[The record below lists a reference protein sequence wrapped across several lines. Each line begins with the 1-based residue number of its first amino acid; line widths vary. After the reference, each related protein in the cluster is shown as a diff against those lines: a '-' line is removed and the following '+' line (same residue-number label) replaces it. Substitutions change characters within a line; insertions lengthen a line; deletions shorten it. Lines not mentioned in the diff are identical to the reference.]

1 MSKYYLFFIIITF
14 SSCYNTRYINKSY
27 EIPKQVIEEYKLQS
41 SDYKLQP
48 YDYLYISVKSTNTEI
63 NDLYNSISSTFAS
76 NNANNRANFFL
87 TGYLISD
94 SGYVFVPTLGKI
106 MVKGK
111 TIVEAREI
119 IANKFDEI
127 LTDAVVNVRLTSFNV
142 TFLGE
147 VAKSG
152 QVPFYREKVNI
163 LEGIGAVGGISDYGN
178 MKKVKIIRHQ
188 DSIMQVYEVDLSNKN
203 IIGQKDFFLNPNDIV
218 YVPPRKIKDISTFVR
233 DYSTFITLFTS
244 TVTTTLLIIQL
255 AKNGQ

>member
-1 MSKYYLFFIIITF
+1 MSKHFLFLFLIIITF

-27 EIPKQVIEEYKLQS
+27 EIPVHVIEEYKLQS

-48 YDYLYISVKSTNTEI
+48 YDYLYVSVKSTNTEI
-63 NDLYNSISSTFAS
+63 NELYESISSTFSGNNS
-76 NNANNRANFFL
+76 NNGANFFL

-94 SGYVFVPTLGKI
+94 SGYVFIPTLGEV

-111 TIVEAREI
+111 TIEEARGI
-119 IANKFDEI
+119 IGNKFDEI

-147 VAKSG
+147 VTKTG
-152 QVPFYREKVNI
+152 HIPFYREKVNI
-163 LEGIGAVGGISDYGN
+163 LEGIGSVGGITNFGN
-178 MKKVKIIRHQ
+178 MRKVKIIRHQ
-188 DSIMQVYEVDLSNKN
+188 DSVMQVYEIDLSNKN
-203 IIGQKDFFLNPNDIV
+203 LISQKNFFLHPNDIV
-218 YVPPRKIKDISTFVR
+218 YVPPRRIKDISTFVR

-255 AKNGQ
+255 TKN